1 MSTVNLPGS
10 GPSQQ
15 EVDANTYDVGIVQ
28 TKDKHVM
35 NVDLMVQM
43 VFLQYNQLMNLR
55 TQDKLD
61 QTKDTLSEMSKAR
74 EMYNQ
79 MKELKNQ
86 AKEQGGVTAM
96 PQDMIDF
103 LKQRGI
109 KWDTTGNDY
118 KHNPDE
124 WDINMSYLDS
134 YTQKISGQNKTQ
146 MLELNQCV
154 EDGNNALREVS
165 TVFAKAMEV
174 LQSIIQTI
182 NR

>member
-1 MSTVNLPGS
+1 MSTQNVS

-15 EVDANTYDVGIVQ
+15 QVDTGKYDVGIKETADEHQVNID
-28 TKDKHVM
+28 T
-35 NVDLMVQM
+35 MVQL

-55 TQDKLD
+55 TQDKLS
-61 QTKDTLSEMSKAR
+61 QTKDTLNDMSKAR
-74 EMYNQ
+74 DMYNR
-79 MKELKNQ
+79 MKDLKKQ
-86 AKEQGGVTAM
+86 AQDKGKGGTTIM
-96 PQDMIDF
+96 PQDMQDY
-103 LKQRGI
+103 LDAHGVAY
-109 KWDTTGNDY
+109 DMTGNDNV
-118 KHNPDE
+118 HDPDE
-124 WDINMSYLDS
+124 WDVNMSYLDS

-165 TVFAKAMEV
+165 TVFSKYSEI